1 MTKFRFDAARAAKQ
15 LATAYLHG
23 SYQVLINGKDHG
35 TYDLE
40 RGMKYR
46 AGDVIDMVI
55 DTSVPPG
62 PKRRN
67 LTVTLQP
74 A

>member
-1 MTKFRFDAARAAKQ
+1 MTKIRFNAARAAKQ

-23 SYQVLINGKDHG
+23 TYQVLINGKDYG
-35 TYDLE
+35 IYDLE
-40 RGMKYR
+40 RGMQCR
-46 AGDVIDMVI
+46 AGGLIDTVI
-55 DTSVPPG
+55 DTSIPPG